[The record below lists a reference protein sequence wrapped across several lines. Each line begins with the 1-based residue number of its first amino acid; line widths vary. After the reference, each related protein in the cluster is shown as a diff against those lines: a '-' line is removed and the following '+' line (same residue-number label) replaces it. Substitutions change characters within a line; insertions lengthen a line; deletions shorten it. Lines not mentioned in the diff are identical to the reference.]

1 MELSC
6 SLGCGEKHLEVVK
19 QLSGTFVLEMCDNTA
34 WSGGFIGAMGDQNET
49 WRFGTVDE
57 M

>member
-34 WSGGFIGAMGDQNET
+34 WSGGFIGAMGDRNET
-49 WRFGTVDE
+49 WRFGTVDV